1 MAVDRTRKTGER
13 IKVFKWIDL
22 YGTNLRACVR
32 VRVAY
37 VRMCI
42 FVSVIII
49 DYNLYMYLYICMCK
63 RMFMGVPLFV
73 RE

>member
-32 VRVAY
+32 VRAVY
-37 VRMCI
+37 VRMCVY
-42 FVSVIII
+42 VSVMII
-49 DYNLYMYLYICMCK
+49 DNNMYMYLYICLCK
-63 RMFMGVPLFV
+63 RMCMGVPLFV
-73 RE
+73 RK